1 MQAVVKRSKT
11 VETWKS
17 KQSTARDSRVGSSL
31 RMKRKHVTYCI
42 ERGRA
47 PYSSADIILSPAR
60 LKVAGSLSPLRRRP
74 LAMLRN
80 SPELVAVVIVV
91 LVVVLCLTLL
101 LRPKGVGKH
110 SRRRV
115 ARKQLSVPSYW
126 EPAAS
131 CMTIIRRLL
140 AGVDE
145 GSTLRMFDPVRR
157 NAA

>member
-11 VETWKS
+11 VETWES

-60 LKVAGSLSPLRRRP
+60 LKVAGSLSPLRRR
-74 LAMLRN
+74 LLVMLRN
-80 SPELVAVVIVV
+80 SPELAAVVGVV
-91 LVVVLCLTLL
+91 LVVVLVLCLTLL

-110 SRRRV
+110 SRRRL

-131 CMTIIRRLL
+131 CMTIIRCL
-140 AGVDE
+140 AVDE
-145 GSTLRMFDPVRR
+145 GKTLRMFDPVRR